1 MDGNFVHQ
9 RDMTTIL
16 ANLEKSLEATAKEK
30 VDNPEKENEMKEK
43 LVNLLQT
50 ADTDIRLKTQTIVR
64 YRLQNSKQLPISVID
79 NEYKSK
85 MVVFHQNTPVI
96 PKLTDDPPQ
105 EIIKPKRKRPGPK
118 KEKIGLPLLRTPGEK
133 TQNMQR
139 SIPNQIKP
147 NRPETAMHPPRK
159 AITKPLKCKLPR
171 YDFHDPGAPS
181 PELPKKAVEEH
192 GYQRL
197 TEMKLVSEDELQTK
211 LDSTLNIRPFTYDYT
226 SL

>member
-1 MDGNFVHQ
+1 
-9 RDMTTIL
+9 
-16 ANLEKSLEATAKEK
+16 
-30 VDNPEKENEMKEK
+30 
-43 LVNLLQT
+43 
-50 ADTDIRLKTQTIVR
+50 
-64 YRLQNSKQLPISVID
+64 
-79 NEYKSK
+79 
-85 MVVFHQNTPVI
+85 
-96 PKLTDDPPQ
+96 
-105 EIIKPKRKRPGPK
+105 
-118 KEKIGLPLLRTPGEK
+118 
-133 TQNMQR
+133 MQR

-159 AITKPLKCKLPR
+159 AITKPLKCKLPK

-226 SL
+226 SLSTDIEQQFILASQEEDSNNIPTNNRYITTSTIQDVYKPIKTIRHVY

>member
-96 PKLTDDPPQ
+96 PKLTD
-105 EIIKPKRKRPGPK
+105 
-118 KEKIGLPLLRTPGEK
+118 
-133 TQNMQR
+133 N
-139 SIPNQIKP
+139 
-147 NRPETAMHPPRK
+147 
-159 AITKPLKCKLPR
+159 
-171 YDFHDPGAPS
+171 
-181 PELPKKAVEEH
+181 
-192 GYQRL
+192 
-197 TEMKLVSEDELQTK
+197 
-211 LDSTLNIRPFTYDYT
+211 